1 MIKQNHQYNILLI
14 SNETTLIN
22 KISILFETPKY
33 NFELIHNPLSAIQLI
48 KEKNYD
54 LIIINFTFPQ
64 KILEILINK
73 IRLFDAFAYIMLV
86 FRHNVIKNALNI
98 VKNFDIQSYY
108 NKDDNFKQF
117 VINVELIFNSIY
129 EFNRINLGLN
139 NYSNG
144 IKSRYL
150 STIQVLRKLV
160 EYKDIYTIRHSFR
173 VSKYAVLIGKYMK
186 LSPNDLKA
194 LKVGSMFHDIGKIS
208 TPNNILLKNGK
219 LTSNEYLQIKAHLLV
234 GSHILYPTKIYNK
247 AIPIVKF
254 HHERYDGRGY
264 PSKLKGSDIPFL
276 TRIVTVA
283 DTFDAMT
290 SKRTYR
296 DALPLHKV
304 ISEFKKNK
312 GTQFDPEITNVFLD
326 ILINHYSEIKKIQEK
341 YS

>member
-1 MIKQNHQYNILLI
+1 MKYNKKYHILII
-14 SNETTLIN
+14 STEKKIIN
-22 KISILFETPKY
+22 KLSILFETPKY
-33 NFELIHNPLSAIQLI
+33 NFELVSNPLSAIQMI
-48 KEKNYD
+48 RENNYH
-54 LIIINFTFPQ
+54 LIIINFTFS
-64 KILEILINK
+64 KEILQLLLNK
-73 IRLFDAFAYIMLV
+73 IRLFDPFVYIMLV
-86 FRHNVIKNALNI
+86 YNNEIIKNTLDI
-98 VKNFDIQSYY
+98 VKNFDVQSCY
-108 NKDDNFKQF
+108 NKDEDFKQF
-117 VINVELIFNSIY
+117 VINVELIANSIY
-129 EFNRINLGLN
+129 EFNRINLGLD
-139 NYSNG
+139 NYSTGN
-144 IKSRYL
+144 KSRYL

-173 VSKYAVLIGKYMK
+173 VSKYAVLIGKYMN
-186 LSPNDLKA
+186 LSHSDLKI

-219 LTSNEYLQIKAHLLV
+219 LTSNEYLQIKAHPLV

-264 PSKLKGSDIPFL
+264 PSKLKGSDIPLL

-296 DALPLHKV
+296 DALPLDEV